1 MSLLFSVFSI
11 IIGVRRYLMKIITDT
26 GSLISKEKAD
36 LLDVALIPLQVEIK
50 GKNYR
55 DYFEISTLD
64 FIEAIADG
72 TPISSQP
79 AIGEVMDAFEKA
91 NDGIYIAMTS
101 GLSSTYSSAAAL
113 VHDFPN
119 MTIFNS
125 KTLAGTQGYM
135 VEKAA
140 ELANS
145 LNTEEMIAKLNH
157 LISESKSYLIPV
169 DFNYLKRN
177 GRLSAMA
184 ALMSGFLKIKPIVF
198 HSPGMEKLE
207 KFGVG
212 RTWTQAIDSIIE
224 DMRKN
229 NVSNRHKVFVS
240 HSNNSDVADKFV
252 ERLKN
257 SFENLDVTKLFL
269 SPAMTTQGGPGCI
282 AVQYI
287 LKD

>member
-1 MSLLFSVFSI
+1 
-11 IIGVRRYLMKIITDT
+11 MKILTDT
-26 GSLISKEKAD
+26 GSLLSKEKAD
-36 LLDVALIPLQVEIK
+36 TLGVALIPLQVEIK

-55 DYFEISTLD
+55 DYFEISTTD
-64 FIEAIADG
+64 FIETIANG
-72 TPISSQP
+72 IPVSSQP
-79 AIGEVMDAFEKA
+79 AIGDVMEAFEKVKK
-91 NDGIYIAMTS
+91 GIYIAMTS

-113 VHDFPN
+113 VHEFPN
-119 MTIFNS
+119 LIVYNS
-125 KTLAGTQGYM
+125 KTLAGAQGYM
-135 VEKAA
+135 VEKAV
-140 ELANS
+140 ELAKS
-145 LNTEEMIAKLNH
+145 LDTEELINKLNH

-198 HSPGMEKLE
+198 HVPGMEKLE

-229 NVSNRHKVFVS
+229 NVSNNHKVFVS
-240 HSNNSDVADKFV
+240 HSNNVDIADKFI
-252 ERLKN
+252 EKLKS
-257 SFENLDVTKLFL
+257 SFENLDITKLLL
-269 SPAMTTQGGPGCI
+269 SPVMTTQGGPGCV

>member
-1 MSLLFSVFSI
+1 
-11 IIGVRRYLMKIITDT
+11 MKILTDT
-26 GSLISKEKAD
+26 GSLLSKEKAD
-36 LLDVALIPLQVEIK
+36 ILDVALIALQVEIK

-55 DYFEISTLD
+55 DYFDITTTD
-64 FIEAIADG
+64 FIKAIADG

-79 AIGEVMDAFEKA
+79 AIGEVMEVFEKA
-91 NDGIYIAMTS
+91 KDGIYIAMTS

-113 VHDFPN
+113 VHEFPN

-125 KTLAGTQGYM
+125 MTLAGTQGYM

-140 ELANS
+140 ELAKS
-145 LNTEEMIAKLNH
+145 LNTEEIIIKLNH

-184 ALMSGFLKIKPIVF
+184 ALMSGFLKIKPIVY

-212 RTWTQAIDSIIE
+212 RTWTQAIDSIIA
-224 DMRKN
+224 DMHKN
-229 NVSNRHKVFVS
+229 NVSSRHKVFVS
-240 HSNNSDVADKFV
+240 HSDNEEIADKFI
-252 ERLKN
+252 ERLKSN
-257 SFENLDVTKLFL
+257 FENLDVTKLLL

-282 AVQYI
+282 AIQYI

>member
-1 MSLLFSVFSI
+1 M
-11 IIGVRRYLMKIITDT
+11 VRRTLMKILTDT
-26 GSLISKEKAD
+26 GSLLSIEKANT
-36 LLDVALIPLQVEIK
+36 LDVTLIPLQVEVK

-55 DYFEISTLD
+55 DYFDISTTD
-64 FIEAIADG
+64 FITAISDG

-79 AIGEVMDAFEKA
+79 AIGEVMEAFEEAK
-91 NDGIYIAMTS
+91 DGFYIAMTS

-113 VHDFPN
+113 VHEFPN

-125 KTLAGTQGYM
+125 KTLAGAQGYLI
-135 VEKAA
+135 EKAT
-140 ELANS
+140 ELAGTLTS
-145 LNTEEMIAKLNH
+145 EEMISKLNH

-169 DFNYLKRN
+169 DFDYLKRN

-198 HSPGMEKLE
+198 HTPGMEKLE

-212 RTWTQAIDSIIE
+212 RTYTQAIDSIIQ

-229 NVSNRHKVFVS
+229 NVTNKHKVFVS
-240 HSNNSDVADKFV
+240 HSNNEEIADKFI
-252 ERLKN
+252 EKLKS
-257 SFENLDVTKLFL
+257 SFENLDVTKLLL
-269 SPAMTTQGGPGCI
+269 SPAMTTQGGPGCV

>member
-1 MSLLFSVFSI
+1 
-11 IIGVRRYLMKIITDT
+11 MKIITDT
-26 GSLISKEKAD
+26 GSLLSQEKANT
-36 LLDVALIPLQVEIK
+36 LDVALIPLQVEIK

-55 DYFEISTLD
+55 DYFEISTTD
-64 FIEAIADG
+64 FITAIANG
-72 TPISSQP
+72 IPVSSQP
-79 AIGEVMDAFEKA
+79 AIGEVMEAFEKA
-91 NDGIYIAMTS
+91 KDGFYIAMTS

-113 VHDFPN
+113 VHEFPQ

-125 KTLAGTQGYM
+125 KTLAGTQGYL
-135 VEKAA
+135 VEKATEFA
-140 ELANS
+140 HS
-145 LNTEEMIAKLNH
+145 LNKDEMIQKLNH
-157 LISESKSYLIPV
+157 HLSECKSYLIPV
-169 DFNYLKRN
+169 DFDYLKRN

-212 RTWTQAIDSIIE
+212 RTWSQAIESIIN

-240 HSNNSDVADKFV
+240 HSNNEDVADKFI
-252 ERLKN
+252 EKLKS
-257 SFENLDVTKLFL
+257 SFEHLDVVKLLL
-269 SPAMTTQGGPGCI
+269 SPAMTTQGGPGCV